1 MPYTRLFVKEVQMK
15 YFRFFLA
22 SSFAILLL
30 ILALPAKAQQVM
42 QIETYGKAK
51 TKKIYAGQTIQ
62 YRLKNQKKDWLTGV
76 IEAYRMEDRLVVLTD
91 RYVHLDS
98 IAALRY
104 DRKWGQA
111 VGKSMFW
118 FGTAW
123 SAFAA
128 VGTLTDG
135 DPESNYRWSD
145 AAVTGGFWLGAFLT
159 QRLFRYKYYKMEGRH
174 RLRLVDMQPFLSPQT
189 TAPQPPKGE

>member
-1 MPYTRLFVKEVQMK
+1 MPYTRLFWKERPMK
-15 YFRFFLA
+15 HLRFFLA
-22 SSFAILLL
+22 SSLAFLLL
-30 ILALPAKAQQVM
+30 ALVLPVAAQQVM

-51 TKKIYAGQTIQ
+51 TKKIYPGQTIQ
-62 YRLKNQKKDWLTGV
+62 YRLKNQKNVWLTGA

-91 RYVHLDS
+91 RYVPLDS

-104 DRKWGQA
+104 DRKWSKV
-111 VGKSMFW
+111 VGTQMFW

-135 DPESNYRWSD
+135 DPDSKYEWSD
-145 AAVTGGFWLGAFLT
+145 ATVTGGFWLGSLLLP
-159 QRLFRYKYYKMEGRH
+159 RLFRYKHYKMEGRH
-174 RLRLVDMQPFLSPQT
+174 RLRLVDLQPFLSPQ
-189 TAPQPPKGE
+189 PPKD

>member
-1 MPYTRLFVKEVQMK
+1 MPYTRLFWKEITMK
-15 YFRFFLA
+15 YLRFFLV
-22 SSFAILLL
+22 SSLAILLL
-30 ILALPAKAQQVM
+30 APVLPVAAQQVM

-51 TKKIYAGQTIQ
+51 TKKIYPGQTIQ
-62 YRLKNQKKDWLTGV
+62 YRLKNQKNVWLTGA

-91 RYVHLDS
+91 RYVPLDS

-104 DRKWGQA
+104 DRRGPKVVATQ
-111 VGKSMFW
+111 MFW

-135 DPESNYRWSD
+135 DPESNYEWSD
-145 AAVTGGFWLGAFLT
+145 AAVTGGFWLGSLLLP
-159 QRLFRYKYYKMEGRH
+159 RLFRYKNYNMEGRH
-174 RLRLVDMQPFLSPQT
+174 RLRLVDLQPFLSPNHNQ
-189 TAPQPPKGE
+189 